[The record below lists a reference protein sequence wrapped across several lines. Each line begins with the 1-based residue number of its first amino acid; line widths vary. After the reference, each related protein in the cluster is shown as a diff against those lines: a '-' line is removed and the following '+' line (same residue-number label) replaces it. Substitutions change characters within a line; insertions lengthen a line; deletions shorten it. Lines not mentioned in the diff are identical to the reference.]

1 MGKYEAP
8 RRKHETAE
16 SGKKKHIVLWIVLA
30 LLAVLAI
37 WAVWFFT
44 TPPDNSAV
52 VAPDEPVA
60 EQPEQ
65 PQTQQPVTTTPEP
78 SAPVEDTPPAV
89 TDEPKEKEMKKG
101 WYTVLLAGT
110 MDNWNTDTMMLCSID
125 SVNNKVRLVSVNRDI
140 QVDAPIDIPKL
151 NAMYGWQKKDA
162 RTMCAKITEL
172 TGVPINQYVVI
183 GMDAFKDIID
193 LIGGVEYT
201 VPFDMVHPDLNLD
214 YDINLPAGTRVLSG
228 DEALQFVRFRSTSE
242 NDFGRVNRQ
251 KEFLIAT
258 MKQVLKKFS
267 VTQIE
272 NYISIL
278 NENVNT
284 NMSVQDM
291 VWYFTNVVA
300 KMDFDEDLTSDTLPY
315 DTTGYWTN
323 PNANKYK
330 TQSYV
335 YLDPEQIVEYVNEHI
350 NPYTTDITV
359 DDLNIPRW
367 INED

>member
-8 RRKHETAE
+8 RRKAE
-16 SGKKKHIVLWIVLA
+16 ASENGQKKHIVLWIVLA
-30 LLAVLAI
+30 ILAVLVI
-37 WAVWFFT
+37 WGIWFFT

-52 VAPDEPVA
+52 TDPDEPSVNQPV
-60 EQPEQ
+60 EQPDD
-65 PQTQQPVTTTPEP
+65 PVVNT
-78 SAPVEDTPPAV
+78 PVEEDPNTETPPEV

-125 SVNNKVRLVSVNRDI
+125 SVNCKVKLVSVNRDT

-151 NAMYGWQKKDA
+151 NAMYGWKQRDA
-162 RTMCAKITEL
+162 RTMCAKVTEL

-183 GMDAFKDIID
+183 DMDAFKDIID

-228 DEALQFVRFRSTSE
+228 DEALQFVRYRSTSE

-272 NYISIL
+272 NYISIF

-300 KMDFDEDLTSDTLPY
+300 KMNFEEDLTSDTLPY
-315 DTTGYWTN
+315 YTTGYWTN
-323 PNANKYK
+323 PNATKYR

-335 YLDPEQIVEYVNEHI
+335 YLDPEQIVEYVNENI